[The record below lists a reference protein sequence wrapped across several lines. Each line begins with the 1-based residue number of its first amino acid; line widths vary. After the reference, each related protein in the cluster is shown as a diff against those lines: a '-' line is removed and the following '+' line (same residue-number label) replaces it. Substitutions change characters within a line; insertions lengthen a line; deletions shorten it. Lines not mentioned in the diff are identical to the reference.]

1 MSYDEKNTWVYGVVA
16 LLGYAI
22 YLTVVLGRMQGTPVA
37 EVAYIAPM
45 LWTIGG
51 CILVSIL
58 ASIVIAIRWPREAN
72 LRDERDR
79 EIDRA
84 GTNVGQSFLAIG
96 LIAALVL
103 AMFEVDHF
111 WIANAAYLG
120 FALSAVLGSA
130 TKLGAYRGSL
140 PW

>member
-16 LLGYAI
+16 LVGYAT
-22 YLTVVLGRMQGTPVA
+22 YLAMVLGRMQGTPVA
-37 EVAYIAPM
+37 DVAYIAPM
-45 LWTIGG
+45 LWTIGA

-84 GTNVGQSFLAIG
+84 GTNVGQSFLVFG
-96 LIAALVL
+96 LLAALIL
-103 AMFEVDHF
+103 AMVEADHF
-111 WIANAAYLG
+111 WIANVAYLG

-130 TKLGAYRGSL
+130 AKLGAYRGSF